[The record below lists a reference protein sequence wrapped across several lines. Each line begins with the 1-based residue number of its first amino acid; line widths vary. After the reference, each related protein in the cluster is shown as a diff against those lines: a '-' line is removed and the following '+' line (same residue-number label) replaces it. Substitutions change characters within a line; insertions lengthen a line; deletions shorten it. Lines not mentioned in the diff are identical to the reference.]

1 MKIAVAGA
9 TGQVGRQVVA
19 LAKAQGHEV
28 VELTR
33 STGFD
38 LLKPDGLTEALA
50 GVEAVVE
57 VTASPTND
65 GAARAFFTTVAENLG
80 RAATAAGVTRTVV
93 LSIVGTDLSPEYDYY
108 VAKVAQEQ
116 AYRAHAPGAVIV
128 RATQF
133 HEFAGQMIEW
143 FGDGSVVA
151 AFDVP
156 IQPVATAEVAK
167 VLLSAALGEITGD
180 VDLAGPKAERL
191 ADLIERLIQHRHLDL
206 KVELMPAPESWTNGS
221 MLPGPGAL
229 LRGPDFQTWL
239 QQQ

>member
-9 TGQVGRQVVA
+9 TGLVGRQVVA
-19 LAKAQGHEV
+19 LARQQGHEV
-28 VELTR
+28 VELAR

-38 LLKPDGLTEALA
+38 LLKPDERLTGALV

-65 GAARAFFTTVAENLG
+65 AAAGEFFTTVAENLG

-133 HEFAGQMIEW
+133 HEFPGQMIEW
-143 FGDGSVVA
+143 FGDGSAVH

-156 IQPVATAEVAK
+156 IQPIATPELAK
-167 VLLSAALGEITGD
+167 D
-180 VDLAGPKAERL
+180 
-191 ADLIERLIQHRHLDL
+191 
-206 KVELMPAPESWTNGS
+206 
-221 MLPGPGAL
+221 
-229 LRGPDFQTWL
+229 
-239 QQQ
+239 

>member
-19 LAKAQGHEV
+19 LARAQGHEV
-28 VELTR
+28 VELAR

-50 GVEAVVE
+50 
-57 VTASPTND
+57 
-65 GAARAFFTTVAENLG
+65 
-80 RAATAAGVTRTVV
+80 TAA
-93 LSIVGTDLSPEYDYY
+93 
-108 VAKVAQEQ
+108 
-116 AYRAHAPGAVIV
+116 
-128 RATQF
+128 
-133 HEFAGQMIEW
+133 
-143 FGDGSVVA
+143 
-151 AFDVP
+151 
-156 IQPVATAEVAK
+156 VAK
-167 VLLSAALGEITGD
+167 VLLAAALGEITGD

-229 LRGPDFQTWL
+229 LRGPDWQTWL
-239 QQQ
+239 